1 MKLRPNRK
9 VERQAVNAARSFFE
23 SNLCVFQEVDVAN
36 DYGKD
41 AYVDFSEEGRVTGLC
56 AALQIKGGAS
66 YRDARGDY
74 RIPLDEEHAKIWSES
89 TVPIF
94 GIVHDPD
101 DGGLRWCNI
110 STFLQGINRPLPA
123 NIPLNSTDVLTPDSL
138 RKEFKV
144 SLQETHFYLRS
155 HPVLQAQSADED
167 LSNAAIIDCFGVG
180 RSDPRVLITLR
191 YLVRALAPQSRRLA
205 IHVLSHVT
213 PHPDIFWHAGNW
225 IMEDVKNVV
234 RPHLRW
240 SPDEIRSLLE
250 VVTSEEFERGGLG
263 ESLYMLF
270 YEDPNIVKAMR
281 TAAIDA
287 LELNEDDIAVAALY
301 LVLYWEGEKAHN
313 VLQDFLNEFPEAN
326 RLPLIPELQVSLREH
341 EFITL
346 F

>member
-1 MKLRPNRK
+1 MRLRPNRK

-23 SNLCVFQEVDVAN
+23 SNSCVFQEVDVAN

-41 AYVDFSEEGRVTGLC
+41 AYVDFSEDGRVTGLC
-56 AALQIKGGAS
+56 AALQIKGGIS
-66 YRDARGDY
+66 YRDAKGDY
-74 RIPLDEEHAKIWSES
+74 RIPLDEEHARIWAES

-110 STFLQGINRPLPA
+110 SSFLHGINHPLPA
-123 NIPLNSTDVLTPDSL
+123 NIPLKASHILTPDSL
-138 RKEFKV
+138 RKEFRI
-144 SLQETHFYLRS
+144 SLEETRFLLGS
-155 HPVLQAQSADED
+155 HPVLQTQSADED
-167 LSNAAIIDCFGVG
+167 VSNAAIIDCFGVG

-191 YLVRALAPQSRRLA
+191 YLVRALAPQPRRLA

-225 IMEDVKNVV
+225 ITEDVKKVV
-234 RPHLRW
+234 RQHLRW
-240 SPDEIRSLLE
+240 SPDEIRSLLG

-270 YEDPNIVKAMR
+270 YEDPNIVKTMR
-281 TAAIDA
+281 VAAIDA
-287 LELNEDDIAVAALY
+287 LAAKEDDVALAALY
-301 LVLYWEGEKAHN
+301 LFLYWEGEQAPD
-313 VLQDFLNEFPEAN
+313 VLGKFLNEFPEAKK
-326 RLPLIPELQVSLREH
+326 LPLVPELQMTLREH
-341 EFITL
+341 GFISM